1 MEKLKISRAIIVEGK
16 YDKIK
21 LSSIVDGV
29 IIVTNG
35 FRIYK
40 DPDKAALIR
49 YYAQHG
55 GIAIL
60 TDSDTAGFR
69 IRGHIKGIVPKG
81 DIVNV
86 YVPEIFGKEKRKTEP
101 SKEGVPADI
110 IREAFEKAGIIGEK
124 VADRELMT
132 KLDFYELGLSG
143 RPDSSR
149 LRQLVCEKLSLP
161 QKLTANALLEV
172 VNTML
177 DKDSLQALI
186 EELTSENNKD
196 KENSV
201 G

>member
-1 MEKLKISRAIIVEGK
+1 ML
-16 YDKIK
+16 
-21 LSSIVDGV
+21 GV
-29 IIVTNG
+29 
-35 FRIYK
+35 
-40 DPDKAALIR
+40 
-49 YYAQHG
+49 
-55 GIAIL
+55 
-60 TDSDTAGFR
+60 
-69 IRGHIKGIVPKG
+69 
-81 DIVNV
+81 
-86 YVPEIFGKEKRKTEP
+86 
-101 SKEGVPADI
+101 EGVPADI

>member
-1 MEKLKISRAIIVEGK
+1 MSKAFGSR
-16 YDKIK
+16 Y
-21 LSSIVDGV
+21 SIENSEEAKEYFEFV
-29 IIVTNG
+29 
-35 FRIYK
+35 K
-40 DPDKAALIR
+40 DL
-49 YYAQHG
+49 
-55 GIAIL
+55 L
-60 TDSDTAGFR
+60 DSDVVNEMKNFR
-69 IRGHIKGIVPKG
+69 HHYSTTCYQHCI
-81 DIVNV
+81 NV
-86 YVPEIFGKEKRKTEP
+86 SYYNYLVCRKLGLN
-101 SKEGVPADI
+101 SRSAA
-110 IREAFEKAGIIGEK
+110 RAGIIGEK

-161 QKLTANALLEV
+161 KKLTANALLEV

-177 DKDSLQALI
+177 DKESLQALI

>member
-21 LSSIVDGV
+21 LSSIVDSV

-81 DIVNV
+81 NIVNV

-101 SKEGVPADI
+101 SKEGLLGVEGVPADI
-110 IREAFEKAGIIGEK
+110 IREAF
-124 VADRELMT
+124 D
-132 KLDFYELGLSG
+132 ELGLSG

-161 QKLTANALLEV
+161 KKLTANALLEV

-186 EELTSENNKD
+186 EKLTAENNKD